1 MSKPELFKEQSRG
14 PLMSDY
20 ARRIQILRL
29 VVAFVQHSG
38 GWNKAFPPDGGT
50 YDVEFDISK
59 KDDYWV
65 NQHLRIPREHI
76 LRVAIAMGVPRTV
89 RTRNRDKC
97 CRELAFIMLLYKL
110 SWPRRLIDFAEQ
122 FGGNG
127 TRAMRIANV
136 LTVFLYERFRVKLE
150 TLDRA
155 RMTDEYIMHLCTLT
169 HAKTQAVPHVWGF
182 IDATV
187 RECCRPVYFQ
197 EAIYNGKDRVHAI
210 KFQTIVSVD
219 GIICHCSGPWS
230 GRRHDSYIYKH
241 TLPNVLHDLPVL
253 NIGNT
258 MVPVAVYADPGYFLT
273 TRVLMPFPDGRECA
287 IHQAFNVTMSRA
299 RISVEWGYS
308 RVSRL
313 WKHLNFKDNLKVF
326 KSPIGAQYA
335 VGVLLTNAVTCID
348 RGNQISQYFRCM
360 PPTLEEY
367 FGTLAS

>member
-1 MSKPELFKEQSRG
+1 MSERG
-14 PLMSDY
+14 KDEASGLLVADY
-20 ARRIQILRL
+20 ARRIHILRL
-29 VVAFVQHSG
+29 VVAFVRQSG

-59 KDDYWV
+59 KDDYWISK
-65 NQHLRIPREHI
+65 HLRIPREHI
-76 LRVAIAMGVPRTV
+76 LRVAIAMGVPRIVKTF
-89 RTRNRDKC
+89 NRDSC
-97 CRELAFIMLLYKL
+97 GRELAFIMLLFKL
-110 SWPRRLIDFAEQ
+110 SWPRRLIDFAEE

-127 TRAMRIANV
+127 TRPMRICNA
-136 LTVFLYERFRVKLE
+136 LTVFLYKRFRKKLE

-155 RMTDEYIMHLCTLT
+155 RMTDEYIEQLCAVQ
-169 HAKTQAVPHVWGF
+169 HAKSKVVPHVWGF

-230 GRRHDSYIYKH
+230 GRRHDSYIYKR
-241 TLPNVLHDLPVL
+241 TLPNVLHELPVL
-253 NIGNT
+253 NIGDT
-258 MVPVAVYADPGYFLT
+258 MVPVAVYADPGYFLS
-273 TRVLMPFPDGRECA
+273 TRVLMPFPDGRECPV
-287 IHQAFNVTMSRA
+287 HQAFNVTMSRA

-326 KSPIGAQYA
+326 KSPIGAQYMVA
-335 VGVLLTNAVTCID
+335 VLLTNAVTCVD
-348 RGNQISQYFRCM
+348 RGNQISDYFRCL

-367 FGTLAS
+367 FRTLHA